1 MRRKIKELM
10 TEVSQLPIIDENS
23 TLFEAILAIGIFRGQ
38 SPGLALRCPVA
49 LVSDGAH
56 NITGYLDVR
65 SMLKGLEPRY
75 CEIAESAERED
86 LPPDWIKSELERY
99 GLCGNALDELC
110 KKASETIIKTLMV
123 VPEDKRI
130 ADAESSI
137 NEAIYQMV
145 VTGYDY
151 LFVRNGKA
159 MAGIISLSDI
169 MSHICETVK
178 ACRI

>member
-1 MRRKIKELM
+1 
-10 TEVSQLPIIDENS
+10 
-23 TLFEAILAIGIFRGQ
+23 
-38 SPGLALRCPVA
+38 LRCPVA
-49 LVSDGAH
+49 LVSDAAR

-75 CEIAESAERED
+75 CEIAESAEREA
-86 LPPDWIKSELERY
+86 LPADWIKSELERY

-110 KKASETIIKTLMV
+110 KKAGETIIKTLTV
-123 VPEDKRI
+123 VPDKGRI
-130 ADAESSI
+130 ADADSSI

-159 MAGIISLSDI
+159 LAGVISLSDI